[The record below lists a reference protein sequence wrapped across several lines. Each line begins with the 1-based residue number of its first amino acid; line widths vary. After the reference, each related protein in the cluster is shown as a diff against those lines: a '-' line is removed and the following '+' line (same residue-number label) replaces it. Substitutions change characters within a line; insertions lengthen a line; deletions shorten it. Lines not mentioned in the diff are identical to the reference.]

1 MWVNN
6 LISAFVVGYPIF
18 VSIIWIV
25 GCLFSGLLRKR
36 QPRTLLNTATEPFV
50 SILVP
55 AHNETE
61 TLDSVVQ
68 SLAELDYQHYE
79 VVLIDDCSDDDTKAI
94 MTRLKADWAD
104 HLAITVVA
112 LPVNQGKAS
121 ALNQGLRVA
130 KGDYIIA
137 IDADSLLAPNAV
149 TQLMTT
155 LLARPDYGAVTG
167 KPVVRNRSTLLGRL
181 QLLEYI
187 GVIDLIKK
195 AQAYLT
201 GSITTVSGVI
211 VAFRREALLDVDGW
225 NPAVMTEDIDIT
237 WRLYR
242 HHWRV
247 AYEPR
252 AICWILVPE
261 RLGGLLTQR
270 QRWSRGGLEVLI
282 INWRGLYR
290 NPLGQRFLLL
300 ETVVSNLWAVVT
312 AFSLLAYMVKL
323 LFLHGLSLDGNLLL
337 ILLILSGIQFTVGF
351 LASQLTARLAGP
363 ELLLVPIYVLYYWM
377 INLISCLSAI
387 ASYFISP
394 QRKGTWHSPDRGI

>member
-1 MWVNN
+1 
-6 LISAFVVGYPIF
+6 
-18 VSIIWIV
+18 
-25 GCLFSGLLRKR
+25 
-36 QPRTLLNTATEPFV
+36 
-50 SILVP
+50 
-55 AHNETE
+55 
-61 TLDSVVQ
+61 
-68 SLAELDYQHYE
+68 
-79 VVLIDDCSDDDTKAI
+79 
-94 MTRLKADWAD
+94 
-104 HLAITVVA
+104 VVA

-121 ALNQGLRVA
+121 ALNQGLHVA
-130 KGDYIIA
+130 KGDYLVA
-137 IDADSLLAPNAV
+137 IDADSLLAPDAV

-155 LLARPDYGAVTG
+155 LLDRPDYGAVTG

-211 VAFRREALLDVDGW
+211 VAFRREALQDVGGW

-252 AICWILVPE
+252 AVCWILVPE
-261 RLGGLLTQR
+261 QLRGLITQR
-270 QRWSRGGLEVLI
+270 QRWSRGGLEVLVT
-282 INWRGLYR
+282 NWRGFYR
-290 NPLGQRFLLL
+290 NPWGQRFLLL

-312 AFSLLAYMVKL
+312 AFSLLAYTLKL

-337 ILLILSGIQFTVGF
+337 ILLALSGIQFTVGF
-351 LASQLTARLAGP
+351 LASQLTAKLAGP

-377 INLISCLSAI
+377 VNLISCLSAI

>member
-1 MWVNN
+1 MWFNN
-6 LISAFVVGYPIF
+6 LSTAFVVGYPIL

-36 QPRTLLNTATEPFV
+36 QPRTLLNTETEPFI

-61 TLDSVVQ
+61 TLDSAVQ
-68 SLAELDYQHYE
+68 SLAELNYEHYE
-79 VVLIDDCSDDDTKAI
+79 VILIDDCSTDDTPV
-94 MTRLKADWAD
+94 MMERLQAHWAD
-104 HLAITVVA
+104 KLAITVVA

-130 KGDYIIA
+130 KGDYLIA
-137 IDADSLLAPNAV
+137 IDADSLLAPDAV

-155 LLARPDYGAVTG
+155 LLDQPDYGAVTG

-211 VAFRREALLDVDGW
+211 VAFRREALLEVGGW

-261 RLGGLLTQR
+261 RLRGLITQR
-270 QRWSRGGLEVLI
+270 QRWSRGGLEVLVT
-282 INWRGLYR
+282 NWHGFYQ
-290 NPLGQRFLLL
+290 NPWGQRFLLL

-312 AFSLLAYMVKL
+312 AFSLLAYFLKL

-337 ILLILSGIQFTVGF
+337 ILLVLSGIQFTVGF
-351 LASQLTARLAGP
+351 LASQLTAKLAGP

-377 INLISCLSAI
+377 VNLISCLSAI